1 MKLLS
6 TSPLLYLLLASV
18 QVTAV
23 AFVVSVGPLSQSTPR
38 KSQHI
43 TRSGRAASVL
53 SIARSETKHSSRL
66 MGMKRPLLDQL
77 ASTLF
82 RIETERVQASSEVD
96 DKGRNGEPV
105 AWAESDSLA
114 NRFSQA
120 VSENT
125 IGYKFKQFVVDIVA
139 GNEYDADEVKEFINT
154 FAKQNDVAMLSFSTC
169 PFCRR
174 AKDALDERGI
184 DYATIELDEL
194 PGNRGNEIRAEL
206 GRLVQ
211 RTSVPAIFVKGKFI
225 GGCND
230 GSPGLLLLLASGRM
244 DNLLRQ

>member
-1 MKLLS
+1 MKLLT
-6 TSPLLYLLLASV
+6 TSLLLYLLLASV
-18 QVTAV
+18 QETAV
-23 AFVVSVGPLSQSTPR
+23 AFVVSVGPPSQSTPR

-43 TRSGRAASVL
+43 ARSDRAAFVL
-53 SIARSETKHSSRL
+53 SIARSQTKHSSRL

-96 DKGRNGEPV
+96 DKGRYGEPM
-105 AWAESDSLA
+105 AWSESGSLA

-125 IGYKFKQFVVDIVA
+125 IGYKFKQFVADIVA
-139 GNEYDADEVKEFINT
+139 GNEYDSDEVREFINI
-154 FAKQNDVAMLSFSTC
+154 FAKQNDVAMFSFSTC

-174 AKDALDERGI
+174 AKDELDERGI

-206 GRLVQ
+206 GRLVK
-211 RTSVPAIFVKGKFI
+211 RTSVPAIFVKGEFI

-230 GSPGLLLLLASGRM
+230 GSPGLLPFLASGRM
-244 DNLLRQ
+244 ESLLQQ